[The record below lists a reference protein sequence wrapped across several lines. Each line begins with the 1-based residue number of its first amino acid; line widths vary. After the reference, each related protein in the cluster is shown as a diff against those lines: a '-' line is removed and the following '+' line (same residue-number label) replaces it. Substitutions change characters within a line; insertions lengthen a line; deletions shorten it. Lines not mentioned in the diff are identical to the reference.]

1 MRNYKMNNK
10 NIFSKALALTTIAMS
25 LTACSDSF
33 LEEKKNYGNFNQ
45 TTAYSDYNGAQER
58 LNNLYYWLLPTSRSG
73 DGNGTNSPNDWT
85 SVGNPDK
92 WSKSTDEYGGF
103 SIFVNPEEEV
113 TYNFGGD
120 KGNFDFFYVANDV
133 YSPWG
138 HIRNCNDI
146 IENVEKSSLTEQQKN
161 EILGQ
166 AYFFRGYMYYHLVT
180 IYGGVPIVD
189 HVQDPILGTDGDGS
203 NLIEP
208 RRTTKECVDFI
219 CKDFENAANMLP
231 DRWQNEAQDFGR
243 ITSGLAQ
250 AMLGKML
257 LYYASPVFNR
267 SDDVTRWEAA
277 YTANKTALEKL
288 KAGNFGLAY
297 PTSGGE
303 KNGANWAKM
312 WMDYTGSDGSVNE
325 AVFIT
330 LHNTKA
336 NVSGQ
341 PDYGKYNNWEHSIR
355 PRNTNGGG
363 GYTPTAE
370 MVDLFPMADGLK
382 PGESKIPYDKLNFW
396 LNRDPRFYRT
406 FAFPGVEWQWSEG
419 GVSLTDPSL
428 SGIIPTDVYTTGK
441 NYALWSYMWND
452 KEEDLAKVT
461 TSSGYWPELLTQ
473 STDKGSSHSIYVR
486 KRTDDLHLHTSP
498 FYEYINSQSNPKG
511 FMKNAAPLLTMRYA
525 EVLLNFA
532 EAACGAN
539 HYDEA
544 VKALE
549 EIRARVGYTASN
561 NYGLPTDISSDRAK
575 LFAAI
580 LYERQ
585 IELAYEGHR
594 YNDMHRWMLFDGGQ
608 GQSAIKPSWALTG
621 FGGNTC
627 TYLGV
632 KPLNGTKRHQII
644 LYCLDVSETDP
655 TEGNRPEKALTL
667 DEDMSYINGT
677 YNDDKVRELAEFYEI
692 FLGRKDVNLDGNDD
706 ALTINYRPTY
716 YFLGL
721 RQNAMQTN
729 PTLHQTVGWH
739 DLGRNADGLF
749 DPLSD
754 TVPE

>member
-113 TYNFGGD
+113 TYNFTGD
-120 KGNFDFFYVANDV
+120 NFDFFYVANDV

-452 KEEDLAKVT
+452 NEEDLTKVT

-594 YNDMHRWMLFDGGQ
+594 YDDMHRWMLFDGGQ

>member
-1 MRNYKMNNK
+1 MKNK
-10 NIFSKALALTTIAMS
+10 NIFGTALVLASIAVGVS
-25 LTACSDSF
+25 SCSDDF
-33 LEEKKNYGNFNQ
+33 LKEKKNYGNFNQ

-58 LNNLYYWLLPTSRSG
+58 LNNLYYWMLPTADGG
-73 DGNGTNSPNDWT
+73 DGNGTNKPNDWT
-85 SVGNPDK
+85 PVGNPDK

-103 SIFVNPEEEV
+103 SIFVNPEEEI
-113 TYNFGGD
+113 TYNFSGT
-120 KGNFDFFYVANDV
+120 NFDFFYVANDV

-138 HIRNCNDI
+138 HIRNCNDV
-146 IENVEKSSLTEQQKN
+146 IENVQKSDLTDEQKN
-161 EILGQ
+161 ELLGQ
-166 AYFFRGYMYYHLVT
+166 AYFFRAYMYYHLVT
-180 IYGGVPIVD
+180 IYGGVPIID
-189 HVQDPILGTDGDGS
+189 HVQDPILGEGGDGS
-203 NLIEP
+203 DLIVP
-208 RRTTKECVDFI
+208 RQTTKDCIDFI
-219 CKDFENAANMLP
+219 CQDFTRAAEMLP
-231 DRWQNEAQDFGR
+231 ARWPNEAQDFGR

-250 AMLGKML
+250 AMLGKTL

-267 SDDVTRWEAA
+267 ADDISRWEAA
-277 YTANKTALEKL
+277 YTANKTAIEKL
-288 KAGNFGLAY
+288 RAGNFGLAHA
-297 PTSGGE
+297 TDGGAN
-303 KNGANWAKM
+303 NGANWARM

-330 LHNTKA
+330 LHNTKD

-341 PDYGKYNNWEHSIR
+341 PDYGKYNRWEHSIR

-382 PGESKIPYDKLNFW
+382 PGQSSIPYDKLKFW

-419 GVSLTDPSL
+419 GVDLSDASLH
-428 SGIIPTDVYTTGK
+428 GIIPADVYNTGRK
-441 NYALWSYMWND
+441 YCLWSYMWND
-452 KEEDLAKVT
+452 NEEDLDKVT

-473 STDKGSSHSIYVR
+473 TTDKASSHSIYVR
-486 KRTDDLHLHTSP
+486 KRTDDLHLHTTP

-511 FMKNAAPLLTMRYA
+511 FMKNAAPLLSMRYA

-532 EAACGAN
+532 EAACGAG

-544 VKALE
+544 VGALQQ
-549 EIRARVGYTASN
+549 IRARVGYTSSN
-561 NYGLPTDISSDRAK
+561 NYGLPTDIGGDRAK

-585 IELAYEGHR
+585 IELAYEGTR
-594 YNDMHRWMLFDGGQ
+594 YGDMHRWMLFDGGE
-608 GQSAIKPSWALTG
+608 GQSAIKSTWALTG

-627 TYLGV
+627 NYLGV
-632 KPLNGTKRHQII
+632 KPLNGTKRHQIV
-644 LYCLDVSETDP
+644 LYCLDASTTDP
-655 TEGNRPEKALTL
+655 TEGNRPAAGLSL

-677 YNDDKVRELAEFYEI
+677 YNNDKVKELAEFYEV

-706 ALTINYRPTY
+706 ALTIKYRPTY

-754 TVPE
+754 TLP

>member
-1 MRNYKMNNK
+1 MNNK

-58 LNNLYYWLLPTSRSG
+58 VNNLYYWLLPTSRSG

-85 SVGNPDK
+85 PVGNADK
-92 WSKSTDEYGGF
+92 WSKSTEEYGGF
-103 SIFVNPEEEV
+103 SLFVNPEEEV
-113 TYNFGGD
+113 TYNYNNPNA
-120 KGNFDFFYVANDV
+120 NFDFFYVANDV

-138 HIRNCNDI
+138 HIRNCNDV
-146 IENVEKSSLTEQQKN
+146 IENVEKSSLTEEQKN
-161 EILGQ
+161 QLLGQ
-166 AYFFRGYMYYHLVT
+166 AYFFRGYVYYHLVT

-189 HVQDPILGTDGDGS
+189 YVQDPILGKDGDGS
-203 NLIEP
+203 DLIKP

-219 CKDFENAANMLP
+219 CKDFERAASMLP
-231 DRWQNEAQDFGR
+231 ARWTNEAQDFGR

-267 SDDVTRWEAA
+267 ADDPTRWEAA
-277 YTANKTALEKL
+277 YTANKLALEKL

-297 PTSGGE
+297 SNDGGVD
-303 KNGANWAKM
+303 NGANWAKI
-312 WMDYTGSDGSVNE
+312 WMNYTGSDGNISE
-325 AVFIT
+325 AVFVT

-341 PDYGKYNNWEHSIR
+341 PDYGKYNNWEHTIR
-355 PRNTNGGG
+355 PKNTNGNGG
-363 GYTPTAE
+363 LTPTSE
-370 MVDLFPMADGLK
+370 MIDLFPMADGLK
-382 PGESKIPYDKLNFW
+382 PGESSIPYNKLNFW

-406 FAFPGVEWQWSEG
+406 FAFPGVQWQWSEG

-428 SGIIPTDVYTTGK
+428 KGIIPTDAYTTGSH
-441 NYALWSYMWND
+441 YALWSYMWND
-452 KEEDLAKVT
+452 KEEDLEKVT

-473 STDKGSSHSIYVR
+473 GTDKASSHSIYVR
-486 KRTDDLHLHTSP
+486 KRTDDYYLHTTP

-511 FMKNAAPLLTMRYA
+511 FMKNAAPLISMRYA

-532 EAACGAN
+532 EAACGAG

-544 VKALE
+544 VQALQQ
-549 EIRARVGYTASN
+549 IRARVGYKAEN
-561 NYGLPTDISSDRAK
+561 NYGLPTYINSDRAK

-585 IELAYEGHR
+585 IELAYEGNR
-594 YNDMHRWMLFDGGQ
+594 YGDMHRWMLFDGGE
-608 GQSAIKPSWALTG
+608 GQAAIKPSWALTG
-621 FGGNTC
+621 FSGNTC
-627 TYLGV
+627 NYLGV

-644 LYCLDVSETDP
+644 LYCLDAMETDP
-655 TEGNRPEKALTL
+655 TEGNRPNAITL
-667 DEDMSYINGT
+667 DEEITYLNGSYG
-677 YNDDKVRELAEFYEI
+677 DAKVKELAEFYEI

-706 ALTINYRPTY
+706 ALTIKYRPTY

-754 TVPE
+754 TLPE

>member
-1 MRNYKMNNK
+1 MKNK
-10 NIFSKALALTTIAMS
+10 NIFGTALVLASIAVGVS
-25 LTACSDSF
+25 SCSDDF
-33 LEEKKNYGNFNQ
+33 LKEKKNYGNFNQ

-58 LNNLYYWLLPTSRSG
+58 LNNLYYWMLPTADGG
-73 DGNGTNSPNDWT
+73 DGNGTNKPNDWT
-85 SVGNPDK
+85 PVGNPDK

-103 SIFVNPEEEV
+103 SIFVNPEEEI
-113 TYNFGGD
+113 TYNFSGT
-120 KGNFDFFYVANDV
+120 NFDFFYVANDV

-138 HIRNCNDI
+138 HIRNCNDV
-146 IENVEKSSLTEQQKN
+146 IENVQKSDLTDEQKN
-161 EILGQ
+161 ELLGQ
-166 AYFFRGYMYYHLVT
+166 AYFFRAYMYYHLVT
-180 IYGGVPIVD
+180 IYGGVPIID
-189 HVQDPILGTDGDGS
+189 HVQDPILGEGGDGS
-203 NLIEP
+203 DLIVP
-208 RRTTKECVDFI
+208 RQTTKDCIDFI
-219 CKDFENAANMLP
+219 CQDFTRAAEMLP
-231 DRWQNEAQDFGR
+231 ARWPNEAQDFGR

-250 AMLGKML
+250 AMLGKTL

-267 SDDVTRWEAA
+267 TDDISRWEAA
-277 YTANKTALEKL
+277 YTANKTAIEKL
-288 KAGNFGLAY
+288 RAGNFGLAHA
-297 PTSGGE
+297 TDGGIN
-303 KNGANWAKM
+303 NGANWARM

-330 LHNTKA
+330 LHNTKD

-341 PDYGKYNNWEHSIR
+341 PDYGKYNRWEHSIR

-382 PGESKIPYDKLNFW
+382 PGQSSIPYDKLKFW

-419 GVSLTDPSL
+419 GVDLSDASLH
-428 SGIIPTDVYTTGK
+428 GIIPADVYNTGRK
-441 NYALWSYMWND
+441 YCLWSYMWND
-452 KEEDLAKVT
+452 KEEDLDKVT

-473 STDKGSSHSIYVR
+473 TTDKASSHSIYVR
-486 KRTDDLHLHTSP
+486 KRTDDLHLHTTP

-511 FMKNAAPLLTMRYA
+511 FMKNAAPLLSMRYA

-532 EAACGAN
+532 EAACGAG

-544 VKALE
+544 VGALQQ
-549 EIRARVGYTASN
+549 IRARVGYTSSN
-561 NYGLPTDISSDRAK
+561 NYGLPTDIGGDRAK

-585 IELAYEGHR
+585 IELAYEGTR
-594 YNDMHRWMLFDGGQ
+594 YGDMHRWMLFDGGE
-608 GQSAIKPSWALTG
+608 GQSAIKSTWALTG

-627 TYLGV
+627 NYLGV
-632 KPLNGTKRHQII
+632 KPLNGTKRHQIV
-644 LYCLDVSETDP
+644 LYCLDASTTDP
-655 TEGNRPEKALTL
+655 TEGNRPAAGLSL

-677 YNDDKVRELAEFYEI
+677 YNNDKVKELAEFYEV

-706 ALTINYRPTY
+706 ALTIKYRPTY

-754 TVPE
+754 TLP

>member
-1 MRNYKMNNK
+1 MNNK

-113 TYNFGGD
+113 TYNFTG
-120 KGNFDFFYVANDV
+120 GNFDFFYVANDV

-219 CKDFENAANMLP
+219 CKDFKNAANMLP

-452 KEEDLAKVT
+452 NEEDLAKVT

>member
-113 TYNFGGD
+113 TYNFTGD
-120 KGNFDFFYVANDV
+120 NFDFFYVANDV

-138 HIRNCNDI
+138 HIRNCNDV

-452 KEEDLAKVT
+452 NEEDLAKVT

>member
-92 WSKSTDEYGGF
+92 WAKSTDEYGGF

-113 TYNFGGD
+113 TYNFTGD
-120 KGNFDFFYVANDV
+120 NFDFFYVANDV

-267 SDDVTRWEAA
+267 SDDITRWEAA

-452 KEEDLAKVT
+452 NEEDLTKVT

>member
-113 TYNFGGD
+113 TYNFTG
-120 KGNFDFFYVANDV
+120 GNFDFFYVANDV

-452 KEEDLAKVT
+452 NEEDLTKVT

>member
-113 TYNFGGD
+113 TYNFTG
-120 KGNFDFFYVANDV
+120 GNFDFFYVANDV

-138 HIRNCNDI
+138 HIRNCNDV

-267 SDDVTRWEAA
+267 SDDITRWEAA

-406 FAFPGVEWQWSEG
+406 FAFPGVEWQWNEG

-452 KEEDLAKVT
+452 NEEDLTKVT

>member
-58 LNNLYYWLLPTSRSG
+58 LNNLYYWLLPISRSG

-113 TYNFGGD
+113 TYNFTGD
-120 KGNFDFFYVANDV
+120 NFDFFYVANDV

-452 KEEDLAKVT
+452 NEEDLTKVT

>member
-1 MRNYKMNNK
+1 MRNIKMKNK
-10 NIFSKALALTTIAMS
+10 NIFGKAVVLTTIVLGVS
-25 LTACSDSF
+25 SCSDEF

-58 LNNLYYWLLPTSRSG
+58 LNNLYYWILPTSDSG
-73 DGNGTNSPNDWT
+73 DGNGTNKPNDWT
-85 SVGNPDK
+85 PVGNPDK

-103 SIFVNPEEEV
+103 SIFVNPEEEI
-113 TYNFGGD
+113 TYNFSGA
-120 KGNFDFFYVANDV
+120 NFDFFYVANDV

-138 HIRNCNDI
+138 HIRNCNDV
-146 IENVEKSSLTEQQKN
+146 IENVLKSELSEEQKN
-161 EILGQ
+161 DLLGQ
-166 AYFFRGYMYYHLVT
+166 AYFFRAYMYYHLVT
-180 IYGGVPIVD
+180 IYGGVPIID
-189 HVQDPILGTDGDGS
+189 HVQDPILGKGGDGTD
-203 NLIEP
+203 LIVP
-208 RRTTKECVDFI
+208 RQTTKDCINFI
-219 CKDFENAANMLP
+219 CEDFTRAAQMLP
-231 DRWQNEAQDFGR
+231 ARWPNEAQDFGR

-250 AMLGKML
+250 AMLGKTL

-267 SDDVTRWEAA
+267 ADDVSRWEAA
-277 YTANKTALEKL
+277 YTANKAALDKL
-288 KAGNFGLAY
+288 TQGQFGLVHA
-297 PTSGGE
+297 TDGGVN
-303 KNGANWAKM
+303 NGANWAKM
-312 WMDYTGSDGSVNE
+312 WMDYTGSDGSLSE

-330 LHNTKA
+330 LHNTKD

-341 PDYGKYNNWEHSIR
+341 PDYGKYNRWEHNIR
-355 PRNTNGGG
+355 PRNTNGNG

-370 MVDLFPMADGLK
+370 MVDLFPMSDGLK
-382 PGESKIPYDKLNFW
+382 PGQSSIPYDKLKFW

-419 GVSLTDPSL
+419 GVSLSDPSL
-428 SGIIPTDVYTTGK
+428 NGIIPSDIYDTGRK
-441 NYALWSYMWND
+441 YCLWSYMWND
-452 KEEDLAKVT
+452 KEEDLDKVT

-473 STDKGSSHSIYVR
+473 STDKASSHSIYVR
-486 KRTDDLHLHTSP
+486 KRTDDLHLHSTP

-511 FMKNAAPLLTMRYA
+511 FMKNAAPLLSMRYA

-532 EAACGAN
+532 EAACGAG
-539 HYDEA
+539 HFDEA
-544 VKALE
+544 VSALQK
-549 EIRARVGYTASN
+549 IRARVGYTSAN
-561 NYGLPTDISSDRAK
+561 NFGLPTDINGDRAK

-585 IELAYEGHR
+585 IELAYEGNR
-594 YNDMHRWMLFDGGQ
+594 YGDMHRWMLFDGGE
-608 GQSAIKPSWALTG
+608 GQSSIKSTWALTG

-627 TYLGV
+627 NYLGV

-644 LYCLDVSETDP
+644 L
-655 TEGNRPEKALTL
+655 LTL
-667 DEDMSYINGT
+667 DEDMSYVNGT
-677 YNDDKVRELAEFYEI
+677 YNDPKVKELAEFYEI

-706 ALTINYRPTY
+706 ALTIKYRPTY

-754 TVPE
+754 TLP

>member
-92 WSKSTDEYGGF
+92 WAKSTDEYGGF

-113 TYNFGGD
+113 TYNFTGV
-120 KGNFDFFYVANDV
+120 NFDFFYVANDV

-452 KEEDLAKVT
+452 NEEDLTKVT

-580 LYERQ
+580 FYERQ

>member
-113 TYNFGGD
+113 TYNFTG
-120 KGNFDFFYVANDV
+120 GNFDFFYVANDV

-219 CKDFENAANMLP
+219 CKDFKNAANMLP

-452 KEEDLAKVT
+452 NEEDLAKVT

>member
-1 MRNYKMNNK
+1 MEENKMNNK
-10 NIFSKALALTTIAMS
+10 NIIGKAFAVTIFAVS

-58 LNNLYYWLLPTSRSG
+58 LNNLYFWILPTSSSG
-73 DGNGTNSPNDWT
+73 DGNGTNRPNDWT
-85 SVGNPDK
+85 PVGNPDK
-92 WSKSTDEYGGF
+92 WSKSTEEYGGF
-103 SIFVNPEEEV
+103 SIFVNPEEEI
-113 TYNFGGD
+113 TYNFSGS
-120 KGNFDFFYVANDV
+120 NFDFFYVANDV

-138 HIRNCNDI
+138 HIRNCNDV
-146 IENVEKSSLTEQQKN
+146 IENVTKSDVLTEEQKN
-161 EILGQ
+161 ELLGQ
-166 AYFFRGYMYYHLVT
+166 AYFFRAYMYYHLVT
-180 IYGGVPIVD
+180 IYGGVPIID
-189 HVQDPILGTDGDGS
+189 HVQDPILGKDGDGS
-203 NLIEP
+203 GLIVP
-208 RRTTKECVDFI
+208 RQTTKDCVDFI
-219 CKDFENAANMLP
+219 CADLERAANMLP
-231 DRWQNEAQDFGR
+231 ARWSNDAQDFGR

-267 SDDVTRWEAA
+267 ADDVSRWETA
-277 YTANKTALEKL
+277 YSANKAALDKL
-288 KAGNFGLAY
+288 KAGGFGLAY
-297 PTSGGE
+297 NTTGGE
-303 KNGANWAKM
+303 GNGANWAKI
-312 WMDYTGSDGSVNE
+312 WMDYTGSDGGINE

-330 LHNTKA
+330 LHNTKD

-341 PDYGKYNNWEHSIR
+341 PDYGKYNSWEHNIR
-355 PRNTNGGG
+355 PKNTNGGG

-370 MVDLFPMADGLK
+370 LVDLFPMADGLK
-382 PGESKIPYDKLNFW
+382 PGESSIKYDKLKFW

-428 SGIIPTDVYTTGK
+428 NGIIPTDAYTTGK
-441 NYALWSYMWND
+441 NYALWSYVWND
-452 KEEDLAKVT
+452 KEEDLDKVT
-461 TSSGYWPELLTQ
+461 TSSGYWAELLTQ
-473 STDKGSSHSIYVR
+473 TTDKASSHSIYVR
-486 KRTDDLHLHTSP
+486 KRSDDLHLHSTP

-511 FMKNAAPLLTMRYA
+511 FQKNAAPLISMRYA

-532 EAACGAN
+532 EAACGAGHN
-539 HYDEA
+539 DEA
-544 VKALE
+544 VKALQ
-549 EIRARVGYTASN
+549 EIRARVGYTTAN
-561 NYGLPTDISSDRAK
+561 NYGLPADINANRAK

-585 IELAYEGHR
+585 IELAYEGNR
-594 YNDMHRWMLFDGGQ
+594 YDDMHRWMLFDGGE
-608 GQSAIKPSWALTG
+608 GQAAIKPSWALTG

-627 TYLGV
+627 NYLGV
-632 KPLNGTKRHQII
+632 NPLNGTKRHQIVI
-644 LYCLDVSETDP
+644 YCLDASDTDP
-655 TEGNRPEKALTL
+655 TEGNRPDPISL
-667 DEDMSYINGT
+667 DEDMTYANGT
-677 YNDDKVRELAEFYEI
+677 YNDAKVKELAEFYEI

-706 ALTINYRPTY
+706 ALTIQYRPTY

-754 TVPE
+754 TLPE

>member
-58 LNNLYYWLLPTSRSG
+58 LNNLYYWLLPISRSG

-113 TYNFGGD
+113 TYNFTGD
-120 KGNFDFFYVANDV
+120 NFDFFYVANDV

-267 SDDVTRWEAA
+267 SDDATRWEAA

-452 KEEDLAKVT
+452 NEEDLTKVT

>member
-1 MRNYKMNNK
+1 MNNK
-10 NIFSKALALTTIAMS
+10 NIIGKALAVTIFAVGM
-25 LTACSDSF
+25 TACSDSF

-58 LNNLYYWLLPTSRSG
+58 LNNLYYWILPTSGSG
-73 DGNGTNSPNDWT
+73 DGNGTNRPNDWT
-85 SVGNPDK
+85 PVGNPDK
-92 WSKSTDEYGGF
+92 WSKSTEEYGGF
-103 SIFVNPEEEV
+103 SIFVNPEEEI
-113 TYNFGGD
+113 TYNFSGS
-120 KGNFDFFYVANDV
+120 NFDFFYVANDV

-138 HIRNCNDI
+138 HIRNCNDV
-146 IENVEKSSLTEQQKN
+146 IENVSKSEVLTEEQKN
-161 EILGQ
+161 ELLGQ
-166 AYFFRGYMYYHLVT
+166 AYFFRAYMYYHLVT
-180 IYGGVPIVD
+180 IYGGVPIID
-189 HVQDPILGTDGDGS
+189 HVQDPILGTGGDGS
-203 NLIEP
+203 DLIVP
-208 RRTTKECVDFI
+208 RQTTKDCVDFI
-219 CKDFENAANMLP
+219 CADFERAANMLP
-231 DRWQNEAQDFGR
+231 ARWSNEVQDFGR

-267 SDDVTRWEAA
+267 ADDVSRWEAA

-288 KAGNFGLAY
+288 KAGGFGLVYANN
-297 PTSGGE
+297 GGE
-303 KNGANWAKM
+303 NNGANWAKM

-330 LHNTKA
+330 LHNTKD

-341 PDYGKYNNWEHSIR
+341 PDYGKYNSWEHNIR
-355 PRNTNGGG
+355 PKNTNGGG

-370 MVDLFPMADGLK
+370 LVDLFPMSDGLK
-382 PGESKIPYDKLNFW
+382 PGESSIKYDKLKFW

-406 FAFPGVEWQWSEG
+406 FAFPGVQWQWSEG

-428 SGIIPTDVYTTGK
+428 NGIIPTDAYTTGK

-452 KEEDLAKVT
+452 KEEDLEKVT
-461 TSSGYWPELLTQ
+461 TSSGYWAELLTQ
-473 STDKGSSHSIYVR
+473 TTDKASSHSIYVR
-486 KRTDDLHLHTSP
+486 KRTDDLHLHTTP

-511 FMKNAAPLLTMRYA
+511 FQKNAAPLISMRYA

-532 EAACGAN
+532 EAACGAG
-539 HYDEA
+539 HSDEA
-544 VKALE
+544 LSALQ
-549 EIRARVGYTASN
+549 EIRARVGYTAAN
-561 NYGLPTDISSDRAK
+561 NYGLPSDVNANRAK

-585 IELAYEGHR
+585 IELAFEGNR
-594 YNDMHRWMLFDGGQ
+594 YGDMHRWMLFDGGE

-627 TYLGV
+627 NYLGV
-632 KPLNGTKRHQII
+632 NPLNGTKRHQIVI
-644 LYCLDVSETDP
+644 YCLDASDTDP
-655 TEGNRPEKALTL
+655 TEGNRPDPISL
-667 DEDMSYINGT
+667 DEDMTYANGS
-677 YNDDKVRELAEFYEI
+677 YNDSKVQELAEFYEI

-706 ALTINYRPTY
+706 ALTIQYRPTY

-754 TVPE
+754 TLPE

>member
-1 MRNYKMNNK
+1 MKNK
-10 NIFSKALALTTIAMS
+10 NIFGTALVLASIAVGVS
-25 LTACSDSF
+25 SCSDDF
-33 LEEKKNYGNFNQ
+33 LKEKKNYGNFNQ

-58 LNNLYYWLLPTSRSG
+58 LNNLYYWMLPTADGG
-73 DGNGTNSPNDWT
+73 DGNGTNKPNDWT
-85 SVGNPDK
+85 PVGNPDK

-103 SIFVNPEEEV
+103 SIFVNPEEEI
-113 TYNFGGD
+113 TYNFSGT
-120 KGNFDFFYVANDV
+120 NFDFFYVANDV

-138 HIRNCNDI
+138 HIRNCNDV
-146 IENVEKSSLTEQQKN
+146 IENVQKSDLTDEQKN
-161 EILGQ
+161 ELLGQ
-166 AYFFRGYMYYHLVT
+166 AYFFRAYMYYHLVT
-180 IYGGVPIVD
+180 IYGGVPIID
-189 HVQDPILGTDGDGS
+189 HVQDPILGEGGDGS
-203 NLIEP
+203 DLIVP
-208 RRTTKECVDFI
+208 RQTTKDCIDFI
-219 CKDFENAANMLP
+219 CQDFTRAAEMLP
-231 DRWQNEAQDFGR
+231 ARWPNEAQDFGR

-250 AMLGKML
+250 AMLGKTL

-267 SDDVTRWEAA
+267 ADDISRWEAA
-277 YTANKTALEKL
+277 YTANKTAIEKL
-288 KAGNFGLAY
+288 RAGNFGLAHA
-297 PTSGGE
+297 TDGGIN
-303 KNGANWAKM
+303 NGANWARM

-330 LHNTKA
+330 LHNTKD

-341 PDYGKYNNWEHSIR
+341 PDYGKYNRWEHSIR

-382 PGESKIPYDKLNFW
+382 PGQSSIPYDKLKFW

-419 GVSLTDPSL
+419 GVDLSDASLH
-428 SGIIPTDVYTTGK
+428 GIIPADVYNTGRK
-441 NYALWSYMWND
+441 YCLWSYMWND
-452 KEEDLAKVT
+452 NEEDLDKVT

-473 STDKGSSHSIYVR
+473 TTDKASSHSIYVR
-486 KRTDDLHLHTSP
+486 KRTDDLHLHTTP

-511 FMKNAAPLLTMRYA
+511 FMKNAAPLLSMRYA

-532 EAACGAN
+532 EAACGAG

-544 VKALE
+544 VGALQQ
-549 EIRARVGYTASN
+549 IRARVGYTSSN
-561 NYGLPTDISSDRAK
+561 NYGLPTDIGGDRAK

-585 IELAYEGHR
+585 IELAYEGTR
-594 YNDMHRWMLFDGGQ
+594 YGDMHRWMLFDGGE
-608 GQSAIKPSWALTG
+608 GQSAIKSTWALTG

-627 TYLGV
+627 NYLGV
-632 KPLNGTKRHQII
+632 KPLNGTKRHQIV
-644 LYCLDVSETDP
+644 LYCLDASTTDP
-655 TEGNRPEKALTL
+655 TEGNRPAAGLSL

-677 YNDDKVRELAEFYEI
+677 YNNDKVKELAEFYEV

-706 ALTINYRPTY
+706 ALTIKYRPTY

-754 TVPE
+754 TLP

>member
-113 TYNFGGD
+113 TYNFTGD
-120 KGNFDFFYVANDV
+120 NFDFFYVANDV

-452 KEEDLAKVT
+452 NEEDLAKVT

-644 LYCLDVSETDP
+644 MYCLDVSETDP

>member
-113 TYNFGGD
+113 TYNFTGA
-120 KGNFDFFYVANDV
+120 NFDFFYVANDV

-138 HIRNCNDI
+138 HIRNCNDV

>member
-113 TYNFGGD
+113 TYNFTG
-120 KGNFDFFYVANDV
+120 GNFDFFYVANDV